1 MNHVLKRTCV
11 LATAALFCA
20 APMLARAAGVEVLG
34 NVKMETN
41 QTNSPTNAVAVG
53 PGSKAEARVNTLNN
67 AKVNGNLTM
76 TVNQKNSPT
85 TAVAVGPGSKA
96 TALVS
101 AIGN

>member
-1 MNHVLKRTCV
+1 
-11 LATAALFCA
+11 
-20 APMLARAAGVEVLG
+20 MLARAAGVEVLG

-41 QTNSPTNAVAVG
+41 QTNSPTTAVAVG
-53 PGSKAEARVNTLNN
+53 AASKAEARVNTVSN
-67 AKVNGNLTM
+67 AKVNNLTM

-85 TAVAVGPGSKA
+85 SALAIGPGSKA